1 MTPTLRDLVEH
12 KLLHPGHGVIVYK
25 HSGNDF
31 VASLSP
37 EGTIIFH
44 GKVPTTIRIS
54 LNWTSWTA
62 NIVAVQSVAAP
73 ARRRMKLQVSDSPH

>member
-1 MTPTLRDLVEH
+1 MTPTLRDLVEL
-12 KLLHPGHGVIVYK
+12 KLLHPGHGVIAYK

-44 GKVPTTIRIS
+44 GNVPMITRIS
-54 LNWTSWTA
+54 LNWTG
-62 NIVAVQSVAAP
+62 P
-73 ARRRMKLQVSDSPH
+73 LDLQTLML